1 MNTSAN
7 VDVRAKAMSY
17 GLRMWEVAEEL
28 GILDSA
34 LSRKLR
40 RELPEEEKRKIYD
53 AIDRIVARR

>member
-7 VDVRAKAMSY
+7 VDVRAKAMSC

-40 RELPEEEKRKIYD
+40 RELPEEEKQKIYA